1 MPLGAFGEPARRLAE
16 ALARAEW
23 PRKRSEAHA
32 SLARALMAAGAE
44 MRSAKRAS
52 VVGATV
58 RSDIKVGRVRERVS
72 RKAVSRRRRAAEE
85 KTNAIRAALD
95 AEAPLWCAASALWA
109 TDAGLA
115 AVDAAAPWLEM
126 DRWSEEAGCGA
137 VPALFELLDV
147 RGDEGDEEEA
157 SEKDVKFSRKKCS
170 RGATKENGGSILS
183 GGSGARHTRRCAYA
197 LLSSRGMLKAAV
209 VGLDADVADV
219 DAVEEAA
226 ANAAEEDEEAGAEAE
241 AGGGGGRRAAADE
254 NGGASAFRD
263 AAEKAAIRDVLADA
277 LEPGRSAAARNSTV
291 RGNPSSN
298 ARANARTHAREGRSG
313 PPGRRRRFFAEVFP
327 PRDDCFPLEGPPGS
341 RPSPVSPSPAKKKKA
356 SSRARAYLGLPEGAL
371 HCWALLLRHV
381 HSLAPGSGARAR
393 AAASPG
399 ARARPARS
407 STPSRGRFPSS
418 LRPMRRRRR
427 GSGATC

>member
-1 MPLGAFGEPARRLAE
+1 
-16 ALARAEW
+16 
-23 PRKRSEAHA
+23 
-32 SLARALMAAGAE
+32 MAAGAE
-44 MRSAKRAS
+44 MRSARRAS

-58 RSDIKVGRVRERVS
+58 RSDIKEGSVRERVS

-170 RGATKENGGSILS
+170 RGATKENGGRLLFS
-183 GGSGARHTRRCAYA
+183 GGSGARHARRCAYA

-241 AGGGGGRRAAADE
+241 AAA
-254 NGGASAFRD
+254 
-263 AAEKAAIRDVLADA
+263 
-277 LEPGRSAAARNSTV
+277 T
-291 RGNPSSN
+291 
-298 ARANARTHAREGRSG
+298 ARAGEAWRRSG
-313 PPGRRRRFFAEVFP
+313 
-327 PRDDCFPLEGPPGS
+327 S
-341 RPSPVSPSPAKKKKA
+341 
-356 SSRARAYLGLPEGAL
+356 
-371 HCWALLLRHV
+371 
-381 HSLAPGSGARAR
+381 
-393 AAASPG
+393 
-399 ARARPARS
+399 
-407 STPSRGRFPSS
+407 
-418 LRPMRRRRR
+418 
-427 GSGATC
+427 